1 MCDNDQKEMVLHLL
15 LDAIVP
21 AKQNSEKKL
30 ENQIND
36 NLAARITSRDERML
50 MECNEVP
57 HVCEDE
63 QIMYNGFMKD
73 MPVRYATAP
82 EQEKLYF
89 MFNPVG
95 LNYSLKKTVENSK
108 YLRVEEPNVHV
119 EKPYLLHN

>member
-1 MCDNDQKEMVLHLL
+1 MCDNDQKGMVLHLL

-21 AKQNSEKKL
+21 AKQNSEKKP
-30 ENQIND
+30 ENQRSD
-36 NLAARITSRDERML
+36 NLVVRLTPREEKVL
-50 MECNEVP
+50 MECNEV

-63 QIMYNGFMKD
+63 QIMYNGFIKD
-73 MPVRYATAP
+73 MPLRYATAP

-95 LNYSLKKTVENSK
+95 LNYSLKKSVENSK
-108 YLRVEEPNVHV
+108 YLHVEEPDMHI